1 MPKPAGWAGLH
12 EIKFARALHSHQNV
26 INLTHSRAIRAHPN
40 PAKSSPSGP
49 GLPKAGAFPFRPASS
64 GGEVFPPTR
73 VTNRELLQPETRI
86 RRMRCDGLECL
97 A

>member
-1 MPKPAGWAGLH
+1 MPKPASWAGLH

-49 GLPKAGAFPFRPASS
+49 GLPKAGAFFHSARHH
-64 GGEVFPPTR
+64 R
-73 VTNRELLQPETRI
+73 VGRSFLP
-86 RRMRCDGLECL
+86 LESNEPGT
-97 A
+97 AAT